1 MNVRFLLDENVP
13 LLLKRALLR
22 REPRMDVIRIGDPQ
36 APPFGTPDPDLLVFL
51 EQSKRLLIMLNRAS
65 MPAHLRTHY
74 TAGRHLWG
82 VLWVRKN
89 VAIRQLVEEL
99 LLIWEAS
106 EAEEWI
112 DFMGD
117 IPL

>member
-1 MNVRFLLDENVP
+1 MRVRFLPDENVP

-22 REPRMDVIRIGDPQ
+22 REPRVDVLRIGDPQ
-36 APPFGTPDPDLLVFL
+36 APSFGTLDPDLLIFL
-51 EQSKRLLIMLNRAS
+51 EQSKRLLVTLNRAS
-65 MPAHLRTHY
+65 MPAHIQAHY
-74 TAGRHLWG
+74 AAGRRLWG
-82 VLWVRKN
+82 ILWVRKD
-89 VAIRQLVEEL
+89 ASTRQLVDEL